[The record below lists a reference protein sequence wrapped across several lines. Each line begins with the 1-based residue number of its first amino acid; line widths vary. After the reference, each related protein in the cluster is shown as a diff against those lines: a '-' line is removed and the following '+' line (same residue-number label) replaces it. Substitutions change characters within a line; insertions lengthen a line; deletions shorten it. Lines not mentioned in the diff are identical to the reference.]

1 MVENNHQRLAHAI
14 GDYLQWLKARA
25 YRNTKA
31 RMRYER
37 TLTAFL
43 AFVKEKSI
51 AWEDT
56 FTLDTLKGFRTYT
69 KLPNPSHALRG
80 LSGYLFRE
88 GKLSQ
93 PLRLP
98 NYQIDLPDI
107 YEAYLRYH
115 EQSKQIPYRQIKQIR
130 RVLTSFHE
138 HLQRHKIPLCRLKI
152 EQVDS
157 FLAAFHQRFAP
168 ATCRTYRS
176 YLRGFLTYLYRERS
190 ILNRDLAPLVV
201 GAPLF
206 AQAKPPK
213 FLRPHEVQ
221 KLFAG
226 LRLSS
231 PTDIR
236 TYAMVHLAY
245 SLGLR
250 PIEISTITLDDI
262 AFGKGELTLRDT
274 KNTNPLVLPLP
285 ERTIKAITA
294 YLVGARPES
303 KSRRLFVSF
312 QSPYGPI
319 GGATAGRYISRAMKQ
334 AGLCS
339 SAYWLRHTYAQ
350 NLLEAGVSLFEIKEM
365 LGHESIES
373 TRKYLHIHTELMREV
388 LFDETL

>member
-1 MVENNHQRLAHAI
+1 VANTHQKLAHAI
-14 GDYLQWLKARA
+14 GDYLQWLEARA

-31 RMRYER
+31 RMRYEQV
-37 TLTAFL
+37 LTAFL
-43 AFVKEKSI
+43 AFVKDKDI

-80 LSGYLFRE
+80 LSGYLWRE
-88 GKLSQ
+88 GKIPQ

-98 NYQIDLPDI
+98 NYQIDLPDV
-107 YEAYLRYH
+107 YEEYLRYH
-115 EQSKQIPYRQIKQIR
+115 EQSKQSPYRQIKQIR

-138 HLQRHKIPLCRLKI
+138 HLQRHKIPLSRLKI
-152 EQVDS
+152 EQVDT

-168 ATCRTYRS
+168 ATCKTYRS
-176 YLRGFLTYLYRERS
+176 YLRGFLTYLYQERS

-213 FLRPHEVQ
+213 FLRPQEVQ

-231 PTDIR
+231 PTDMR

-262 AFGKGELTLRDT
+262 AFGKRQLTLRDT

-285 ERTIKAITA
+285 EHTIKAITA
-294 YLVGARPES
+294 YLVGARPDS
-303 KSRRLFVSF
+303 KSRRIFVSF

-319 GGATAGRYISRAMKQ
+319 GGATVGRYISRSMKQ

-365 LGHESIES
+365 LGHKSIES
-373 TRKYLHIHTELMREV
+373 TKKYLHIHTELMRKV
-388 LFDETL
+388 LFDEAL